1 MGLTAVGMELDKV
14 APFLIKLFE
23 IVSSAAS
30 DDLVL
35 WSEHGDTFR
44 IEDRNRFAQDVLPL
58 YFKHDNLR
66 SFIRQL
72 NIYGF
77 QRVPSAKGRDRTME
91 FFHPM
96 FTRNGLRNL
105 KEIKRGNQTKKD
117 IQEHEEEVCHEEV
130 EMPPATKKQRADYSA
145 CREDVLR
152 LQKNLEQFET
162 DLKEHTMQVEQK
174 LAYILETLDDLPSP
188 PNQKPPRSSSQEP
201 SQLLGSQPQVQASQ
215 SSSGSNS
222 GSISGSSSSSSRASM
237 CQSQSKAESHSP
249 TLQEVQQGML
259 EGQGQGQDGVEQGQR
274 QQLQHQIQHR
284 QALVEQPELERQQ
297 QGRQA
302 LALPQTQDMQL
313 QAQEQEQVQE
323 QAQPV

>member
-1 MGLTAVGMELDKV
+1 MGLTAVGIELDKV

-23 IVSSAAS
+23 IVSSTAS

-44 IEDRNRFAQDVLPL
+44 IVDRNRFAQDVLPL

-105 KEIKRGNQTKKD
+105 KEIKRGNQSKKD
-117 IQEHEEEVCHEEV
+117 LQEHEEEVCHEEV
-130 EMPPATKKQRADYSA
+130 EMPQAAKKQRADYSA
-145 CREDVLR
+145 CREDVMR

-174 LAYILETLDDLPSP
+174 LAYILDTLDDLPSP
-188 PNQKPPRSSSQEP
+188 PSQRPPRSISQQP
-201 SQLLGSQPQVQASQ
+201 SQLLRSQPQVQPSQ
-215 SSSGSNS
+215 SSSASNS
-222 GSISGSSSSSSRASM
+222 GSISGSSSSSSSSRASLSQTQPKA
-237 CQSQSKAESHSP
+237 QSQSP
-249 TLQEVQQGML
+249 TLQDEQQEILQGR
-259 EGQGQGQDGVEQGQR
+259 GQGQPGMEQGRQQ
-274 QQLQHQIQHR
+274 QQLQQLQ
-284 QALVEQPELERQQ
+284 QGQEELEQQQQ

-302 LALPQTQDMQL
+302 QAFSQIHEMRM
-313 QAQEQEQVQE
+313 QAQEMT
-323 QAQPV
+323 